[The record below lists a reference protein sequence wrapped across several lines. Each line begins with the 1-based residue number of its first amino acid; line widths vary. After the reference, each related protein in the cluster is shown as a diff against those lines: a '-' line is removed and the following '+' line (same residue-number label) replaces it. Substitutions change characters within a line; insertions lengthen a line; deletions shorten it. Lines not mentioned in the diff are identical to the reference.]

1 MDHER
6 NKMFSNVWY
15 PLYRLVSL
23 LQRNRANRA
32 AAAAAAA
39 AAAVATAAPVSE
51 SMLIATTPSTT
62 VTNSSTSNS
71 SDVVPPT
78 TPVIFNFAN
87 IQGSNSLLIVSGQ
100 TTNPLSIISNSM
112 TNQSMPATGQTIS
125 SPIQPLSSTH
135 TLGTEIKV
143 EPGSTGSTST
153 LQHSSS
159 NRAMLPVPMATDISE
174 TGQTSKEVPK
184 EISIKTEPLN
194 IFSPAFH
201 LSHEDVQKTL
211 QATVSAA
218 SDFGSSSMDSKD
230 ATTDLTNCDN
240 LTLTTASLQ
249 NSDLSLDSL
258 DILDLPDLE
267 KLCSDMNPSSSD
279 HSTFENIN
287 RDFITCAS
295 CLDTQR
301 TQQQHP
307 AQHEQQQQQQ
317 QQQQPQHH
325 HQHSHSSGQTPSHHT
340 SGGQQG
346 QTASPPQ
353 HVIMQD
359 SSLAQSADS
368 HSSPEQAPITDF
380 CPEWSY
386 TEVSKQC
393 KNIW

>member
-1 MDHER
+1 MDHEK
-6 NKMFSNVWY
+6 NKIPLNVCFFIC
-15 PLYRLVSL
+15 RLVSL
-23 LQRNRANRA
+23 LQRNRANR

-71 SDVVPPT
+71 TDVVPPT

-112 TNQSMPATGQTIS
+112 TNQSMPTTGQTIS

-143 EPGSTGSTST
+143 EPGSSSSTST

-184 EISIKTEPLN
+184 EINIKTEPLN

-218 SDFGSSSMDSKD
+218 SDFGPSSMDSKD

-307 AQHEQQQQQQ
+307 AQHEQQQQQ
-317 QQQQPQHH
+317 PQHH
-325 HQHSHSSGQTPSHHT
+325 HQHSHSSGQTQSHHT

-346 QTASPPQ
+346 QSASPPQ

-359 SSLAQSADS
+359 SSLAQPTDS

-386 TEVSKQC
+386 TEVSKQNKPVC
-393 KNIW
+393 